1 MKRVRLKRGYE
12 NWASPQQPGKKMK
25 HFGTR
30 AVRAGSFALALVA
43 LAIVSAAPDYPAR
56 SGSLPH
62 FSSLPRFSSLHETTD
77 AVAFSHDAKG
87 LESQYQPFL
96 DSFAAVKP
104 AEFHA
109 ALAIFALPNP
119 ADWFAKYFAKDQVE
133 QLVRQN
139 ESELNA
145 YEQALL
151 RSMAAVPPGTR
162 FRVRCKKPHAD
173 PTMRISPRPDAIQP
187 SAAIPVE
194 QFVTEFDSI
203 PKMKNGRFS
212 MYVNYVYVE
221 GAFRYVGK
229 GAYPFW
235 SAPDEPS
242 TKSMPDASQ
251 KKSTP

>member
-1 MKRVRLKRGYE
+1 MK
-12 NWASPQQPGKKMK
+12 P
-25 HFGTR
+25 FGTR
-30 AVRAGSFALALVA
+30 ATRAGSFALTLVGF
-43 LAIVSAAPDYPAR
+43 AILTAAPNYPAR
-56 SGSLPH
+56 SSSLPD
-62 FSSLPRFSSLHETTD
+62 FSSLPEITD
-77 AVAFSHDAKG
+77 APAAFSHDAKG

-96 DSFAAVKP
+96 DAFAAVKP

-109 ALAIFALPNP
+109 ALAVFALPNP

-139 ESELNA
+139 ESEMNA

-151 RSMAAVPPGTR
+151 RSMAAVPPGAR
-162 FRVRCKKPHAD
+162 FRVRCKLPHAD
-173 PTMRISPRPDAIQP
+173 PTMRISPRPDAILP

-203 PKMKNGRFS
+203 PKRKNGRFS
-212 MYVNYVYVE
+212 LVVNYVYVD

-235 SAPDEPS
+235 SAPDEAP
-242 TKSMPDASQ
+242 
-251 KKSTP
+251 KK